1 MSVGNQGMLHAD
13 RTNGV
18 LQHAEYVSGKGDHIM
33 LKKNWKMIAAVGMSF
48 SLAVSAGIGAYASSK
63 KESRETSTLE
73 IAGAQN
79 GETEGEQKEDG
90 GSLLDLAGSM
100 EQNNASEEQDGLL
113 ALIDGSSANEEN
125 GDLMQAEPAPEA
137 EDAASSEPEAVPAPE
152 EEMQP
157 EPEPAPEAGATLE
170 TASADDQSEPAPEE
184 KVTYEKLSPTG
195 SVTEGILTQDVSA
208 IVEATMPSIV
218 AVTTTS
224 VQKVRDFFSNQ
235 EYEYEAGGAGSG
247 IIVSQNDDELLIAT
261 NHHITKDS
269 KELSVC
275 FSVDAEKEEDL
286 VVPAVLKGESNKAD
300 LAVIAV
306 KLSDIK
312 PEIFSQL
319 KIATLGNS
327 DTLKVGE
334 AAIVIGNALG
344 FGQSVSAGIVSAL
357 DREIETELGKF
368 KEFMI
373 DAPINLGCS
382 GGAILNSKGEV
393 IGIVNAK
400 DVNDYAESMGYGVPI
415 DTAIPILQDLI
426 NRETREAVDEH
437 GYLGVTVVPVSEEAR
452 DMYGMPSGAYVYEV
466 TEGSAAE
473 AAGIAKGNI
482 ITAFDGIDIGSSDD
496 LVRQIGYYA
505 AGETVK
511 VEIQVSDGTS
521 YVAKEVDVTLQ
532 EGTEE
537 QKQAQKQENEEEEK
551 SSEKEEE
558 IGNDPGSSDGN
569 GYYYGQDGQQGYG
582 FGDPFGWF
590 FGNNGSGN
598 NGGWGSFY
606 YGN

>member
-1 MSVGNQGMLHAD
+1 MF
-13 RTNGV
+13 
-18 LQHAEYVSGKGDHIM
+18 
-33 LKKNWKMIAAVGMSF
+33 KKNWKMIAAFAMSL
-48 SLAVSAGIGAYASSK
+48 SLAVSAGIGAFASSS
-63 KESRETSTLE
+63 KESKTTSTLE
-73 IAGAQN
+73 IAGEQN
-79 GETEGEQKEDG
+79 GETEGEQKQDND
-90 GSLLDLAGSM
+90 SLLDLAQGM
-100 EQNNASEEQDGLL
+100 DQNDAAEDQDGLL
-113 ALIDGSSANEEN
+113 ALIDGSSENENE
-125 GDLMQAEPAPEA
+125 GDLMQAEPAPETA
-137 EDAASSEPEAVPAPE
+137 EPAPE
-152 EEMQP
+152 AEAAEPAPGGEELQA
-157 EPEPAPEAGATLE
+157 EPAPEAGATLE
-170 TASADDQSEPAPEE
+170 TTATADTEEAAAEE
-184 KVTYEKLSPTG
+184 KVNYEKLGATG
-195 SVTEGILTQDVSA
+195 SVTEGITAQDVSA
-208 IVEATMPSIV
+208 IVEAAMPSIV

-247 IIVSQNDDELLIAT
+247 IIISQNEDELLIAT

-275 FSVDAEKEEDL
+275 FTVDAEKEEDL

-300 LAVIAV
+300 LAVLAV

-319 KIATLGNS
+319 NIATLGSSGN
-327 DTLKVGE
+327 LKVGE

-357 DREIETELGKF
+357 DREVETELGKF
-368 KEFMI
+368 TEFLV
-373 DAPINLGCS
+373 DAPVNLGCS

-400 DVNDYAESMGYGVPI
+400 DVADYAESMGYGVPI
-415 DTAIPILQDLI
+415 DAAIPILQDLI

-437 GYLGVTVVPVSEEAR
+437 GYLGVTVVPVSDEAR

-473 AAGIAKGNI
+473 AAGIVKGNI
-482 ITAFDGIDIGSSDD
+482 ITAFDGIDIGSSED
-496 LVRQIGYYA
+496 LVNQIRYYK

-511 VEIQVSDGTS
+511 VEIQISDGST

-537 QKQAQKQENEEEEK
+537 QK
-551 SSEKEEE
+551 
-558 IGNDPGSSDGN
+558 
-569 GYYYGQDGQQGYG
+569 
-582 FGDPFGWF
+582 
-590 FGNNGSGN
+590 
-598 NGGWGSFY
+598 
-606 YGN
+606 